1 MSRTHTGKLSKT
13 GATRNICEKKGQLK
27 AKPEA
32 EPRSSQIPQ
41 LLFRC
46 HRCRVRVRVLFSMC
60 YHICPKKAKG
70 NGRGRG
76 GTISAQIQNHRA
88 LSTTDKVPAP
98 LVYRT
103 ALRRAI
109 GIAHGGASSHIPC
122 EPYLHLT
129 RHAHAR
135 TATGVGTCFA
145 PPPWGEGGGG
155 DARRGLHAAT
165 KVGIR

>member
-1 MSRTHTGKLSKT
+1 MRKEGPIEGKARSRTQIFPDPAAPIPVSSLS
-13 GATRNICEKKGQLK
+13 C
-27 AKPEA
+27 
-32 EPRSSQIPQ
+32 SS
-41 LLFRC
+41 LCSLFN
-46 HRCRVRVRVLFSMC
+46 VLS
-60 YHICPKKAKG
+60 YLPKKSKRKRPG
-70 NGRGRG
+70 GGG